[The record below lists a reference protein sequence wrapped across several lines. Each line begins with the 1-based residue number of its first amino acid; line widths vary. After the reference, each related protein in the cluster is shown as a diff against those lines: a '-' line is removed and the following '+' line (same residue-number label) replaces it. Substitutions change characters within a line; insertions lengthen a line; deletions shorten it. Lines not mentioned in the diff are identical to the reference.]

1 MVHGGPGTGKSH
13 VVKRVVKEELFDQI
27 LHWQQG
33 LDYQVI
39 ALQAVMADLLNGDTI
54 HYACGIPVHKK
65 DASGDVV
72 IQTQKAVA
80 EQSLYP
86 SFCYCFRCRR
96 ESFLV
101 AF

>member
-1 MVHGGPGTGKSH
+1 MHGGPGTGKSH

-54 HYACGIPVHKK
+54 HHACGIPVHKK

-72 IQTQKAVA
+72 IQTQEAVA
-80 EQSLYP
+80 EQSIYHHFVIVLGAVGGH
-86 SFCYCFRCRR
+86 F
-96 ESFLV
+96 
-101 AF
+101 